1 MSTYHV
7 VTKYAGETMYCP
19 KCKKQVTPKPPINY
33 EEDERKR
40 EIITGFCPYCGSKIR
55 KIIAQAQESY

>member
-1 MSTYHV
+1 
-7 VTKYAGETMYCP
+7 MYCP

-40 EIITGFCPYCGSKIR
+40 EITTGFCPYCGSKIR